1 MTANNI
7 ITPRRREDFF
17 DQSGEPTLRF
27 IRWIELVTQQTNLT
41 SNDIES
47 NSIADNYTWQV
58 GEEEKKVTAV
68 TKSTDYTA
76 RPFDFVNAKSG
87 AAIAFPANPKE
98 DDFIV
103 IRNGDGTKITLSGNG
118 KNMNGSATG
127 ELTTEGTAIEFYYFI
142 ASDEWFAR

>member
-1 MTANNI
+1 MTSVNI

-17 DQSGEPTLRF
+17 DQAGEPTLRF
-27 IRWIELVTQQTNLT
+27 IRWIELVTQQTNLST
-41 SNDIES
+41 GDMDS

-58 GEEEKKVTAV
+58 GEEEKKVKTVA
-68 TKSTDYTA
+68 TSADYTA
-76 RPFDFVNAKSG
+76 RPFDFVNATNR
-87 AAIAFPANPKE
+87 ATVTFPSNPEE
-98 DDFIV
+98 DDLII
-103 IRNGDGTKITLSGNG
+103 IRNGDGSTITLSGNG